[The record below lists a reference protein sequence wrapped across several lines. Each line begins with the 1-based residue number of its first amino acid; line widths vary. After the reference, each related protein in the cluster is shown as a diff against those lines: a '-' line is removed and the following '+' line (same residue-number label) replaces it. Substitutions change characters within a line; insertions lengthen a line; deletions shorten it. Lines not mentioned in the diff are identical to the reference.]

1 MNKKL
6 RLPILVFLIVVFI
19 PACKKSTISGP
30 IVKSVEYRFISTD
43 PNIIAYAITFEV
55 KNQKEQYLDAI
66 HHVFSNLIPGDTI
79 KLNLNAD
86 GNTEFLNSVR
96 TLQMKV
102 THKNKVYSPVSAAA
116 GVYIDGNP
124 YLIGW
129 HYSRVYDL
137 LQPDTVL
144 SASDSMRYF
153 HLPKDTLL
161 LKEIL
166 W

>member
-1 MNKKL
+1 MSKKL
-6 RLPILVFLIVVFI
+6 PFRTLSLFLIVLFS
-19 PACKKSTISGP
+19 ACKKSTIPGP
-30 IVKSVEYRFISTD
+30 IVTSVEYRFISTD
-43 PNIIAYAITFEV
+43 PNIYSYAIWFVV
-55 KNQKEQYLDAI
+55 KSQKDENLDGV
-66 HHVFSNLIPGDTI
+66 HHVFSNVIPGDTLR
-79 KLNLNAD
+79 LNLNAD